1 MSEPL
6 TPQSALKFW
15 REALKHELGI
25 KLPIS
30 QPDLDKVKAT
40 MYAARKAA
48 ADPALEELR
57 LIVAPGGTEV
67 WIMKKTTELP

>member
-1 MSEPL
+1 M
-6 TPQSALKFW
+6 
-15 REALKHELGI
+15 ALKHELGI

-40 MYAARKAA
+40 MYAARKHAD
-48 ADPALEELR
+48 DPALEALR